1 MSSLLSIPVVGNPT
15 QALLQVQSRLDGIFG
30 RRRIELE
37 LVRNDAGVLVEIIV
51 IFPDDVPE
59 EDIRAFHRAL
69 ENIDGRLG
77 VAITIPLG
85 SGGGVTDSK
94 VSEFDTQL
102 PGAPVGFSVVG
113 GVIVGGGS
121 STGPNLLHTDGGAG
135 LTLDLSTTPITDG
148 LPILPGSLSISLDIG
163 SVETIT
169 DDGLGALA
177 GTGGSLG
184 GGGTINYTTGAMT
197 GTTAALAVS
206 SVVNETH
213 TSDVSLSPAQ
223 SVKFDSGGAAGD
235 AALICT
241 AKKAIGRTTAQLDW
255 TFNLNVAP
263 DFGLNN
269 NAVAGAQSI
278 TMEARLLGALSGRDI
293 VLQWATSTSDAN
305 PPTTWGIPAFVGNVP
320 SGAPTFGITVQMDAA
335 WHLVRIRMVSIQVL
349 GVTVDNGTEELFT
362 FTQDIVVP
370 SKVVLNHNWGAALD
384 RQFNLDNF
392 SFSYALP
399 VPA

>member
-1 MSSLLSIPVVGNPT
+1 MASLLSIPVVGSPE

-30 RRRIELE
+30 RRRVETE
-37 LVRNDAGVLVEIIV
+37 LVHDALGVLTEIIV
-51 IFPDDVPE
+51 IFPDDTPE
-59 EDIRAFHRAL
+59 EDIRAFRRAL

-85 SGGGVTDSK
+85 SSGGVSDSK
-94 VSEFDTQL
+94 VSEFDTQN

-113 GVIVGGGS
+113 GVTVGGGVA
-121 STGPNLLHTDGGAG
+121 TGPNLLHTDGGSG
-135 LTLDLSTTPITDG
+135 LTLDLSTTPITEA
-148 LPILPGSLSISLDIG
+148 LPIQPGTLSISLDIG
-163 SVETIT
+163 EVQTIT
-169 DDGLGALA
+169 DDGLGALT
-177 GTGGSLG
+177 GTTGSLP
-184 GGGTINYTTGAMT
+184 GGGTINYVTGDMT

-206 SVVNETH
+206 STVNESH
-213 TSDVSLSPAQ
+213 TSDLSLSPSQ
-223 SVKFDSGGAAGD
+223 SVIFDSGAAAGD
-235 AALICT
+235 AALIC
-241 AKKAIGRTTAQLDW
+241 AAGKSIGRATAQLDW

-269 NAVAGAQSI
+269 NAVAGAQPI

-320 SGAPTFGITVQMDAA
+320 TGSPTFGITVQMDAA
-335 WHLVRIRMVSIQVL
+335 WHPVRIRMVSAQVL
-349 GVTVDNGTEELFT
+349 GVTVDNGTELLFT

-384 RQFNLDNF
+384 RQFSLDNF